1 MTWSTSLLTSDREPW
16 TCERYVLVHWCY
28 RGVACG
34 GLTSSLLHTH
44 TQDAAAHEEMV
55 KDPIA
60 LADTLIRLMAGA
72 SADSWSAIAEKL
84 AQRRKVGIS
93 EMVQQKSSVVVR
105 THTCTTIDT
114 GRRTHRLCSR
124 TCNC

>member
-1 MTWSTSLLTSDREPW
+1 M
-16 TCERYVLVHWCY
+16 HWCY
-28 RGVACG
+28 RGVVCR

-93 EMVQQKSSVVVR
+93 EMVQHNV
-105 THTCTTIDT
+105 
-114 GRRTHRLCSR
+114 
-124 TCNC
+124 

>member
-1 MTWSTSLLTSDREPW
+1 M
-16 TCERYVLVHWCY
+16 
-28 RGVACG
+28 
-34 GLTSSLLHTH
+34 
-44 TQDAAAHEEMV
+44 QDAAAHEEMV

-105 THTCTTIDT
+105 THTSITVDT